1 MFTHPLSEDFAFDL
15 TADGFI
21 ADYDVR
27 MAGTNDEV
35 VLLTSHSGKV
45 ADLIDDDGVIS
56 YSIYSDKEACEYG
69 KYDHIGGIINEA
81 DKAEFLNLFK

>member
-1 MFTHPLSEDFAFDL
+1 MFTNELSEDFAFDL

-35 VLLTSHSGKV
+35 ILLTSHSGKIAELV
-45 ADLIDDDGVIS
+45 DDAGVIS
-56 YSIYSDKEACEYG
+56 YGIYKNDKARLYG
-69 KYDHIGGIINEA
+69 LHDHIGAIA
-81 DKAEFLNLFK
+81 DDADREEFLKLFK